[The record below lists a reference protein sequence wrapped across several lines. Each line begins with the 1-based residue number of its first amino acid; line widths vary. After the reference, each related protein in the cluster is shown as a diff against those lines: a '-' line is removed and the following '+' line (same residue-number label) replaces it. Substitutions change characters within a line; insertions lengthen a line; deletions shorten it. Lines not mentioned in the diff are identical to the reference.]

1 MYVDKALGGVATV
14 QTLSRLNRKAKDD
27 KQDTFI
33 IDFVNDIEAIQ
44 KDFQNYY
51 QTTTLG
57 EATDSQKL
65 YNLKYEIENA
75 DIFTHDNVSYFIEMF
90 VRKKVKSEVLSPF
103 FRKIVDENYLH
114 LSPEDKDIFRKNIN
128 KYVRQYSFISQ
139 IITFID
145 TELEK
150 FYLFTKLLFK
160 YLPYEKETL
169 PLEITQMVDMDK
181 FKIRE
186 QENNISITLNFEDA
200 TLKNKQGDGH
210 QEPKPE
216 PTAALEIII
225 QEINNQYSINLSDDD
240 KVIKEVYQTLKADQ
254 ALISTLRANN
264 IEDVKK
270 IKLRE
275 SLDDALLKNAEP
287 PLELLNRLAKDK
299 GLANY
304 VVSQF
309 FQLLMSDLN
318 DDVA

>member
-1 MYVDKALGGVATV
+1 
-14 QTLSRLNRKAKDD
+14 
-27 KQDTFI
+27 
-33 IDFVNDIEAIQ
+33 
-44 KDFQNYY
+44 
-51 QTTTLG
+51 
-57 EATDSQKL
+57 
-65 YNLKYEIENA
+65 
-75 DIFTHDNVSYFIEMF
+75 MF

-103 FRKIVDENYLH
+103 FRTIVDENYLH

-225 QEINNQYSINLSDDD
+225 QEINNQYSINLNDDD
-240 KVIKEVYQTLKADQ
+240 KVITEVYQSLKEDQ

-275 SLDDALLKNAEP
+275 SIDDALLKNAEP
-287 PLELLNRLAKDK
+287 PLEFLNRLSKDK

-309 FQLLMSDLN
+309 FQLLMSDLK

>member
-1 MYVDKALGGVATV
+1 
-14 QTLSRLNRKAKDD
+14 
-27 KQDTFI
+27 
-33 IDFVNDIEAIQ
+33 
-44 KDFQNYY
+44 
-51 QTTTLG
+51 
-57 EATDSQKL
+57 
-65 YNLKYEIENA
+65 
-75 DIFTHDNVSYFIEMF
+75 MF

-103 FRKIVDENYLH
+103 FRTIVDENYLH

-181 FKIRE
+181 YKISE

-225 QEINNQYSINLSDDD
+225 QEINNIN
-240 KVIKEVYQTLKADQ
+240 IYY
-254 ALISTLRANN
+254 NN
-264 IEDVKK
+264 YHI
-270 IKLRE
+270 
-275 SLDDALLKNAEP
+275 
-287 PLELLNRLAKDK
+287 
-299 GLANY
+299 
-304 VVSQF
+304 
-309 FQLLMSDLN
+309 
-318 DDVA
+318 